1 MEQPYTVTLAETA
14 LWSLQ
19 DVESFKINFMSS
31 VQAAA
36 FVDEL
41 LLSSV
46 RAISEDPKR
55 YRPNQMLADNGLLIR
70 ERIDAISQYRCLYE
84 FDMQTN
90 NVVIL
95 LFISTAQDLEKTLYR
110 YYILR

>member
-36 FVDEL
+36 FVDHYYHPLEQYQKIQ
-41 LLSSV
+41 SV
-46 RAISEDPKR
+46 I
-55 YRPNQMLADNGLLIR
+55 
-70 ERIDAISQYRCLYE
+70 
-84 FDMQTN
+84 
-90 NVVIL
+90 
-95 LFISTAQDLEKTLYR
+95 AQIKC
-110 YYILR
+110 